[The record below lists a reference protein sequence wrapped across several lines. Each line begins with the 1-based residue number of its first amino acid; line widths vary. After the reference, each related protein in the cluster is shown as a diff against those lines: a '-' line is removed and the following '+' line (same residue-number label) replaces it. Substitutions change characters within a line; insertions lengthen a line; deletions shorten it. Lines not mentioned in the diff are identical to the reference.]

1 MDASDSQLVTQA
13 QAGETGAFAELVER
27 HRPRLVR
34 INALMIGDLD
44 EAESLAQEALTRAFA
59 QLAEFRNTLPFS
71 AWLRGIA
78 LNVCRNHLR
87 ARVRHARPVAPE
99 ALSEAPAAA
108 GRHQGVLSS
117 ILRNEIGDHTWRAI
131 TQLPLPLREA
141 FVLHFVEGL
150 DYGEMSHVAG
160 VAAGTLRVRAHRAR
174 ALLRNSLGPVVDT
187 WMREGGARPTDS

>member
-1 MDASDSQLVTQA
+1 MDASDSHLVTQA
-13 QAGETGAFAELVER
+13 QAGSADAFAQLVER

-34 INALMIGDLD
+34 LNALMIGDWD

-59 QLAEFRNTLPFS
+59 QLDGFRNALPFS

-99 ALSEAPAAA
+99 ALSEAPAPA
-108 GRHQGVLSS
+108 GRQQGVLSS
-117 ILRNEIGDHTWRAI
+117 ILRNEIGDHTSRAI
-131 TQLPLPLREA
+131 AQLPLPLREA
-141 FVLHFVEGL
+141 FVLHFIEGL
-150 DYGEMSHVAG
+150 DYGEMSELAG

-174 ALLRNSLGPVVDT
+174 ALLRDSLGPVVDT
-187 WMREGGARPTDS
+187 WMREGGERGT